1 MSAENSYL
9 VEVSAKYSARADFV
23 QLITPVFVGERGL
36 NELLTEFQLQ
46 RSKSYQLNGINS
58 FYSEEQRYPFHR
70 LLILKSESNF
80 GLRESVDTLLVNLCS
95 FVRFN
100 AAPPSPAH
108 DNAKKL

>member
-9 VEVSAKYSARADFV
+9 VEVSAKYSARADIV